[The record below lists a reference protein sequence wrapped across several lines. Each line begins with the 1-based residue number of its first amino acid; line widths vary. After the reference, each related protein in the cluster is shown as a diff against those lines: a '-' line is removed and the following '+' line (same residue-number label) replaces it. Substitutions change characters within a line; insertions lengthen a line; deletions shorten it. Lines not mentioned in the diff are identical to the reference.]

1 MATTKIPVEARIS
14 RKPVRPGP
22 LIEKVLLYAGVL
34 LFLLI
39 VLLPIYYIFLTAF
52 AEGDQLFTKPLT
64 YLPRSFGIIDR
75 LNTVFAGLP
84 IWRYLANTVFLAT
97 TSTVIALILCFL
109 AAYSIARLH
118 FPGADLVLVV
128 LLLSTMLPGVATV
141 IPLFQMYQGL
151 KLMNTLQGLL
161 LLYVSPLLPVTT
173 WVLVSFI
180 RQVPAEIE
188 DAAKVDGAGFFSM
201 MWRIVLPMIKP
212 GFAVMFVVNFIAG
225 WNEFFIPLIFAR
237 GVASK
242 TITMALGEA
251 QTIGSSN
258 QFYANWGNMSA
269 VAILVTVP
277 VFIITLVFQRQII
290 EGLTAGA
297 IK

>member
-1 MATTKIPVEARIS
+1 MPVENRVQH
-14 RKPVRPGP
+14 RRMRPSQ
-22 LIEKVLLYAGVL
+22 LVEKVLFYGAVVF
-34 LFLLI
+34 FLLV

-64 YLPRSFGIIDR
+64 YFPRTFAIFDR
-75 LNTVFAGLP
+75 LNIVFSGLP
-84 IWRYLANTVFLAT
+84 IWQYLANTVFLAT

-109 AAYSIARLH
+109 AAYSIARLQ
-118 FPGADLVLVV
+118 FPGANLVLVV

-141 IPLFQMYQGL
+141 IPLFQMFQGL

-180 RQVPAEIE
+180 KQVPAEIE
-188 DAAKVDGAGFFSM
+188 DAAKVDGAGFFAM
-201 MWRIVLPMIKP
+201 MWKIVLPMIKP

>member
-1 MATTKIPVEARIS
+1 MATIKMTTR
-14 RKPVRPGP
+14 RPVRIGRTVEGI
-22 LIEKVLLYAGVL
+22 LFYGAVV

-39 VLLPIYYIFLTAF
+39 ILLPIYYIFLTAF
-52 AEGDQLFTKPLT
+52 AAGDQLFTKPLN
-64 YLPRSFGIIDR
+64 YLPQTFGIIDR
-75 LNTVFAGLP
+75 LNVVFAGLP
-84 IWRYLANTVFLAT
+84 IWQYLANTVFLAT
-97 TSTVIALILCFL
+97 MSTVIALALCFL
-109 AAYSIARLH
+109 AAYSIARLQ
-118 FPGADLVLVV
+118 FPGANLVLII

-141 IPLFQMYQGL
+141 IPLFQMFQGL
-151 KLMNTLQGLL
+151 KLMNTLHGLL

-180 RQVPAEIE
+180 KQVPAEIE
-188 DAAKVDGAGFFSM
+188 DAAKVDGAGFFAM
-201 MWRIVLPMIKP
+201 MWQIVLPMIKP

-225 WNEFFIPLIFAR
+225 WNEFFTPLIFAR
-237 GVASK
+237 GAASK

-258 QFYANWGNMSA
+258 QFYQNWGNMSA

>member
-1 MATTKIPVEARIS
+1 MTAIAKVS
-14 RKPVRPGP
+14 RPRVRPRQ
-22 LIEKVLLYAGVL
+22 LIGSVFFYGTVLV
-34 LFLLI
+34 FLLV

-52 AEGDQLFTKPLT
+52 AAGDQLFTKPLN
-64 YLPRSFGIIDR
+64 YLPQTFGIFDR
-75 LNTVFAGLP
+75 LNIVFSSLP
-84 IWRYLANTVFLAT
+84 IWQYLGNTVFLAL
-97 TSTVIALILCFL
+97 TSTTIALALCFL
-109 AAYSIARLH
+109 AAYSIARLQ
-118 FPGADLVLVV
+118 FPGANLVLVV

-141 IPLFQMYQGL
+141 IPLFQMFQGL

-180 RQVPAEIE
+180 KQVPEEIE
-188 DAAKVDGAGFFSM
+188 DAAKVDGAGFLAM
-201 MWRIVLPMIKP
+201 LWQIVLPMIKP
-212 GFAVMFVVNFIAG
+212 GLAVMFVVNFIAG

-237 GVASK
+237 GPASK

-258 QFYANWGNMSA
+258 QFYQNWGNMSA

-277 VFIITLVFQRQII
+277 VFIITLIFQRQII